1 MLPKFNTIDEYLN
14 TVTEDRR
21 KALERLR
28 KTIRSIVPKVE
39 ECISYGMPAFRL
51 NGVVVAG
58 FVATRKGCSY
68 VPFSG
73 RTLTTLADDVRSF
86 EQTKGSLHF
95 DPVKSLPVALVRK
108 LIRTRV
114 AEPARPVTMIKPRS
128 ARSSQKVT

>member
-1 MLPKFNTIDEYLN
+1 MLPKFNTIDEYLK
-14 TVTEDRR
+14 TVTADRR

-28 KTIRSIVPKVE
+28 MTIRSIIPKVE

-51 NGVVVAG
+51 NGVVIAG

-68 VPFSG
+68 FPFSG

-95 DPVKSLPVALVRK
+95 DPEKPLPVALVRK
-108 LIRTRV
+108 LIKTRV
-114 AEPARPVTMIKPRS
+114 AEQARPMTAVRARS
-128 ARSSQKVT
+128 ARSPRKS